1 MLNDIYNYLPIS
13 EHLATAGQPTAEQF
27 ATIRQAGFDLVVNLA
42 LPTSSNALP
51 DERSVVEAC
60 GMTYSPIPVIWEHP
74 TAADFE
80 QFQATLASH
89 PDQKIF
95 VHCAMNMR
103 VSAFVYLHQR
113 LDGVPPSSRQPHKDL
128 GSERNVAA
136 IYRCHLGTSRYRPGL
151 TATAIAIQQ
160 TVRAPVQNRVI
171 PVLRITATHTS
182 RLRLRSADVP

>member
-42 LPTSSNALP
+42 LPTSTNALP

-103 VSAFVYLHQR
+103 VSAFVYLHRR
-113 LDGVPPSSRQPHKDL
+113 LKGVPQP
-128 GSERNVAA
+128 VAA
-136 IYRCHLGTSRYRPGL
+136 ADLAQIWEPNTTWQQFIDDTLEQAGL
-151 TATAIAIQQ
+151 TQ
-160 TVRAPVQNRVI
+160 
-171 PVLRITATHTS
+171 
-182 RLRLRSADVP
+182 D

>member
-113 LDGVPPSSRQPHKDL
+113 LDGVPPS
-128 GSERNVAA
+128 VAA
-136 IYRCHLGTSRYRPGL
+136 TNL
-151 TATAIAIQQ
+151 TKIWAPNETWQQ
-160 TVRAPVQNRVI
+160 FIDTTLAQAGI
-171 PVLRITATHTS
+171 GQ
-182 RLRLRSADVP
+182 D

>member
-13 EHLATAGQPTAEQF
+13 EHLATAGQPTAGQF

-42 LPTSSNALP
+42 LPTSTNALP

-103 VSAFVYLHQR
+103 VSAFIYLHQR
-113 LDGVPPSSRQPHKDL
+113 LGGV
-128 GSERNVAA
+128 SEATAA
-136 IYRCHLGTSRYRPGL
+136 ANLAKIWAPTETWQQFIDDTLEQAGL
-151 TATAIAIQQ
+151 TQ
-160 TVRAPVQNRVI
+160 
-171 PVLRITATHTS
+171 
-182 RLRLRSADVP
+182 D